1 MPIHSR
7 WEVPIDVCSFQTYV
21 FKSPTAPLPD
31 KIAFYDSEKPDT
43 HFLTHEDFRSL
54 SKRLAAGL
62 QKAGLKPGDR
72 VLLFSGNNLFF
83 PIAFLGVVMAG
94 GIFTGANPGFVAREL
109 AHQLKDSEA
118 EFLICADGSLEIGI
132 EAAESAGLSK
142 DKIFLFDDA
151 LLEGTKTSRLG
162 VQNWATLLEPED
174 IEKRFKWFEPKD
186 PKNTTICLNYSSGT
200 TGIPKGVMISHYA
213 YVANTIQFSHLAQ
226 LDPKYEQR
234 KNTS

>member
-31 KIAFYDSEKPDT
+31 KIAFYDAEKPDT

-83 PIAFLGVVMAG
+83 PIAFL
-94 GIFTGANPGFVAREL
+94 
-109 AHQLKDSEA
+109 A

-142 DKIFLFDDA
+142 NKIFLFDDA